1 MIWRKISFHYLES
14 NPGKAYILRHKE
26 SLKNLE
32 IINGAKGREVQRKIP
47 DVFRELRI
55 SELVYSKISNGY
67 ADIHKGYLKH
77 VTVDNTENFHM
88 NS

>member
-1 MIWRKISFHYLES
+1 MIWRKISSHYLES
-14 NPGKAYILRHKE
+14 NPGKAYILRYKE

-32 IINGAKGREVQRKIP
+32 IIKGAKGREVQRKTP
-47 DVFRELRI
+47 ELRI